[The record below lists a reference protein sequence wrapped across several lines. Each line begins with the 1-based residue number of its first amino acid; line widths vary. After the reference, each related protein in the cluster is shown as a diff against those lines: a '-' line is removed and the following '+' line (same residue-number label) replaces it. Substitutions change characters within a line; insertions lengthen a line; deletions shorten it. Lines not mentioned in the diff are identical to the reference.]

1 MIMKINEILV
11 KLDALNHDIKLADSL
26 ISYIYD
32 DLIDNTKNI
41 TAYLKQQRERWII
54 EKNKL
59 LNLEI
64 YKNEEES
71 EFL

>member
-1 MIMKINEILV
+1 MKINEILV

>member
-1 MIMKINEILV
+1 MKINEILV
-11 KLDALNHDIKLADSL
+11 KLDVLNHDIKLADSL
-26 ISYIYD
+26 ISYMYD

-41 TAYLKQQRERWII
+41 TSYLKQQRERWII

-64 YKNEEES
+64 YKK
-71 EFL
+71 